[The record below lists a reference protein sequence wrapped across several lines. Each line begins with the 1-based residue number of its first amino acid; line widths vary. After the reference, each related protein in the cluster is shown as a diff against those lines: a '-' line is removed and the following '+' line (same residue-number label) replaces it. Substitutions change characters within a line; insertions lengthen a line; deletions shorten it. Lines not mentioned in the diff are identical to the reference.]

1 MERNHYD
8 ARLQALTETEA
19 IYEWQGGQL
28 HTPRPEKSPWIEK
41 EVGQIGV
48 LVVNQQSGEAGFF
61 RPYIEQRLRRMP
73 EYDTPTKWA
82 WWLDD
87 GDVFRGDGLLF
98 VKAGLVPGID
108 GNVID
113 DETEPVTLQV
123 PPEFFAV
130 CHDFGLTAEAVLRGF
145 IADAAELMNYIKEP
159 REDGYSS
166 NGSDERRMAY
176 EYLERAYAPLRPMR
190 NR

>member
-1 MERNHYD
+1 MRRRSF
-8 ARLQALTETEA
+8 ATTLLALPALTA
-19 IYEWQGGQL
+19 LAPSFAPGAARAQN
-28 HTPRPEKSPWIEK
+28 RPWLEK

-48 LVVNQQSGEAGFF
+48 LVVNKDSGEAGYF
-61 RPYIEQRLRRMP
+61 RPYMEQRLRRMP

-87 GDVFRGDGLLF
+87 GLFVGDGLLF
-98 VKAGLVPGID
+98 VKAGLVPGVD

-123 PPEFFAV
+123 PPEFFDLCAEYE
-130 CHDFGLTAEAVLRGF
+130 LTPEEALRGF
-145 IADAAELMNYIKEP
+145 IADACGLMNYIANP

-166 NGSDERRMAY
+166 NGSDERDMAAG
-176 EYLERAYAPLRPMR
+176 YLERAYAPRR
-190 NR
+190 YRD